1 MRSMS
6 NMKSLLCASLLFL
19 GATAAF
25 AQADAPPPQSTV
37 APPAKAAPETPN
49 SKQARAL
56 LQQMIEK
63 LGGQAYLTFTSME
76 QEGRAYAFHLGRPDG
91 GGVEFWS
98 FYRYPDKMR
107 IEQTKQRD
115 VVDIYN
121 GDKGFEKTYKGV
133 AEMEPEQVRA
143 YLRQHAH
150 ALDIVLRQ
158 WLPDPS
164 TALFYN
170 GPAVAE
176 QKPCESVTLFTA
188 KNDEV
193 TIYIDRN
200 KHLPVKKTF
209 DWRDPVDNLKNQE
222 GEVYD
227 NWKLTQGIMT
237 PYIVMRSHNGDT
249 SGERFVTVIKYNT
262 EMPDAMF
269 DANATYDP
277 YKRSGPRQ

>member
-1 MRSMS
+1 
-6 NMKSLLCASLLFL
+6 MKTLLTTLLIL
-19 GATAAF
+19 AGTAALG
-25 AQADAPPPQSTV
+25 QADAPPPQSTV
-37 APPAKAAPETPN
+37 TPPARIAPETAN
-49 SKQARAL
+49 SKKARAL
-56 LQQMIEK
+56 LEQMIQT
-63 LGGQAYLTFTSME
+63 LGGQAYLNIRTVES
-76 QEGRAYAFHLGRPDG
+76 EGRAYAFHLGRPEG
-91 GGVEFWS
+91 GGVEYWG
-98 FYRYPDKMR
+98 FYKYPDKSR
-107 IEQTKQRD
+107 TEVTKQRD
-115 VVDIYN
+115 VVQIYN

-133 AEMEPEQVRA
+133 AAVEPEQ
-143 YLRQHAH
+143 LRTYMRLHDHQ
-150 ALDIVLRQ
+150 LDIVLRQ
-158 WLPDPS
+158 WLPDPT

-188 KNDEV
+188 KNDAV

-209 DWRDPVDNLKNQE
+209 DWRDPADNLKNVE

-227 NWKLTQGIMT
+227 NWKSTQGIMT

-249 SGERFVTVIKYNT
+249 TAERFVTVVKYDT

-269 DANATYDP
+269 DASATYDP